1 MRLKRIGQRLA
12 QSPWIISLILLLILG
27 TWLLAGVLNDPVSAQ
42 THSQSSAANTVD
54 TSLVRDDAV
63 PLAKV
68 VVSHFVAT
76 PIAKKID
83 LYGRTAPNRDVEL
96 SAELAGKIEQL
107 KVRKGD
113 VVKRGQII
121 ATIDKGDLAIQLER
135 ATALLRVKQ
144 KELNAATTLKKRGLQ
159 NEVAFTTAEAELANA
174 KASVANVKL
183 GLRNSVIRAPF
194 AGVIDRLHVELGDY
208 VARGDQV
215 VHLIDLD
222 KLVIE
227 ADLSERHIQQVKQGS
242 RAYITLLGGEKIEGV
257 LRYVSRN
264 SSVTTNTF
272 PIEIEIANKDQ
283 RLPAGVSAEV
293 ELKLATKMAVK
304 VTPAMLALNEKGE
317 LGVKTL
323 QQDHIRFVGI
333 QIVKA
338 EKEGVWL
345 SGLGDS
351 VDIVTKGQG
360 FVRDGDPV
368 IAIKE

>member
-1 MRLKRIGQRLA
+1 MPLQRTRQLFA
-12 QSPWIISLILLLILG
+12 QYPWIISLILIIALG
-27 TWLLAGVLNDPVSAQ
+27 AWLLVGVLGDKPSSVTPPES
-42 THSQSSAANTVD
+42 SSANTTN
-54 TSLVRDDAV
+54 TSTSNKQSV

-68 VVSHFVAT
+68 VVSHFKAE

-96 SAELAGKIEQL
+96 SAELAGKIDQL
-107 KVRKGD
+107 KVRKGE

-121 ATIDKGDLAIQLER
+121 ATIDKGDLDIQLER

-183 GLRNSVIRAPF
+183 GLKNSIIRAPF

-215 VHLIDLD
+215 AHLIDLD

-242 RAYITLLGGEKIEGV
+242 RAYITLLGGEKIEGI

-272 PIEIEIANKDQ
+272 PIEIEIANKAQ
-283 RLPAGVSAEV
+283 RLPSGVSAEV